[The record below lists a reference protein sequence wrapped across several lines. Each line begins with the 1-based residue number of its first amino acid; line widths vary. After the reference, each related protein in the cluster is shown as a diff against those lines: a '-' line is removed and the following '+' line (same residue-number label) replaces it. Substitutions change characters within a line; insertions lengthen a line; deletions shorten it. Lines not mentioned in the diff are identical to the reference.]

1 MSQQQL
7 NQKRLKRHITNQV
20 RQKNFVNFINVAKK
34 YHPDAM
40 KGVESDEQNSEQT
53 LKKLEDER
61 EKAFKSV
68 TEAYSILSD
77 PDLRRKYDRII
88 FGSSTETSQ
97 SFSN

>member
-1 MSQQQL
+1 
-7 NQKRLKRHITNQV
+7 
-20 RQKNFVNFINVAKK
+20 
-34 YHPDAM
+34 M
-40 KGVESDEQNSEQT
+40 KGVESEGEQSEQT
-53 LKKLEDER
+53 LKRLEDER